1 MLVVGGGGPSL
12 RIYCLKK
19 IEASASIYEEQ
30 CTGLAE
36 LEGERV
42 VPRGTGASRNH
53 VVRKQRHFSEELRR

>member
-42 VPRGTGASRNH
+42 VPRG
-53 VVRKQRHFSEELRR
+53 VQVRVEITSLGNKDILARS